1 MFTLIFCF
9 FCSFSYRG
17 RVIINDKWLMKKTEY
32 SVFSQS
38 LHGAKL
44 ATWKV
49 TLAFDCRITYTY
61 TNLLSRVLQGFAP
74 SVKDLVLIVS

>member
-17 RVIINDKWLMKKTEY
+17 RVIINDKWLMKK
-32 SVFSQS
+32 S

-44 ATWKV
+44 ATWEV